1 MYNNVVNN
9 RLPTDEDGNNY
20 YNLVP
25 YPETTYPEKNMEQEC
40 IYDVIT
46 EKRQLQ
52 KPEPNKKSVVIVK
65 PPVPTDTIKTEPKQ
79 KTDEKKLSPF
89 VSNMATIFNK
99 PFVKPQLREVK
110 PPFVQKGCQ

>member
-1 MYNNVVNN
+1 MYKNVVNN
-9 RLPTDEDGNNY
+9 RLSTDEDENNY

-25 YPETTYPEKNMEQEC
+25 YPESTYPEKNMEQEC

-52 KPEPNKKSVVIVK
+52 KPEPGKKPVVNVK
-65 PPVPTDTIKTEPKQ
+65 PPVPTDSVKTEPRRKP
-79 KTDEKKLSPF
+79 DEKKLSPL

-99 PFVKPQLREVK
+99 PFAKPQLREVK
-110 PPFVQKGCQ
+110 PPFVQKSCQ